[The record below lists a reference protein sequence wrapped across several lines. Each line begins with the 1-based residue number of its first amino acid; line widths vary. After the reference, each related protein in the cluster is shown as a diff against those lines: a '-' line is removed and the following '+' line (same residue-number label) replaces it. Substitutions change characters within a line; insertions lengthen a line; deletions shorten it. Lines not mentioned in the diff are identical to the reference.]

1 VLRDWFGLGLALAL
15 AMSASN
21 MTRATEVDLVLN
33 EENARQGVKQAP
45 LPAASDLAFLRRIYV
60 DLIARIPTEAEI
72 REFEAWPADTRRDK
86 IIDKLMA
93 DPRFLER
100 WTVFFE
106 DMLRLRT
113 NATGG
118 AALISFVHKSLSE
131 NMPYDELARRLLVA
145 NGKAGRTPEVGFIL
159 GDDADPLAMASVTA
173 QVFLGTRIGCAQC
186 HDHPFDVWKRQDF
199 YGMAAYFG
207 KTRRVESQ
215 LTRVV
220 YTTEADQSTVMWP
233 PDENSSETRKPMA
246 PRFPFPIEEDNGSLR
261 FLARLSQLRAPK
273 ETKVVKNTGAS
284 VDDLLADADT
294 KVKNRVGL
302 GGDGLDPQAEAKKD
316 IRKIDI
322 QASLQSQSELRIKLA
337 ELVTSPRNRYFARN
351 LVNRMW
357 KELIGRGFVEPID
370 DFRKDNPPSHPVTLD
385 YLSEEFVANGYDL
398 RYLIKAIVRTEVY
411 RRSRAPSD
419 TEDAVRQELEVAFL
433 ATPMRR
439 MISESLYDSIVTAG
453 HLFEFKHPAGA
464 NEVVTY
470 EKIRVPKSVD
480 GKPVK
485 LATPMLFGGRPM
497 AGMAG
502 MAGAGMAGNGPGY
515 GLEDA
520 IELDF
525 SKVLD
530 EEGEEVAVEQMRVM
544 SREELEAER
553 MTKERMARGEGVEY
567 VEKTIKRVADANP
580 KFNTSLKMES
590 PAPQGHFLRVFGQ
603 PTRQDLGE
611 ARDESA
617 TMRQAL
623 MMLNGRLTHEAS
635 RVGPL
640 EPVAALLQG
649 ERPDVPAAIRMAYR
663 EIMTRQPSAAELS
676 EAREIVAGAAT
687 PLEGL
692 ADLRWVL
699 LNCNEFRFLP

>member
-1 VLRDWFGLGLALAL
+1 MLRFWLGLGLAVQLAW
-15 AMSASN
+15 SASA
-21 MTRATEVDLVLN
+21 MTRASEVDLVLN
-33 EENARQGVKQAP
+33 EENARQGVKQPP
-45 LPAASDLAFLRRIYV
+45 LSAASDLAFLRRIYV
-60 DLIARIPTEAEI
+60 DMIARIPSEAEI
-72 REFEAWPADTRRDK
+72 REFEAWPAQTRRDK
-86 IIDKLMA
+86 VIDKLMA
-93 DPRFLER
+93 DPRFVER

-118 AALISFVHKSLSE
+118 AALISFTHKSLSE
-131 NMPYDELARRLLVA
+131 NMPYDEFVRRLIVA

-220 YTTEADQSTVMWP
+220 FTTEADQSTVLWP
-233 PDENSSETRKPMA
+233 PDENSTEPRKPMT
-246 PRFPFPIEEDNGSLR
+246 PRFPFPIEENNGSLR
-261 FLARLSQLRAPK
+261 FLARLAELRAPK
-273 ETKVVKNTGAS
+273 AAKTVTKPTVS

-294 KVKNRVGL
+294 KVKSRVGL
-302 GGDGLDPQAEAKKD
+302 GGEDPQAEAKKD

-322 QASLQSQSELRIKLA
+322 QASLQSQSELRMKLA

-398 RYLIKAIVRTEVY
+398 RHLIKTIVRTEVY
-411 RRSRAPSD
+411 RRSRASSD

-470 EKIRVPKSVD
+470 EKIRVPKTAD
-480 GKPVK
+480 GKPAK
-485 LATPMLFGGRPM
+485 LSTPMLFGGRPM

-502 MAGAGMAGNGPGY
+502 MAGAGMAGNRPAY
-515 GLEDA
+515 ALEDA

-525 SKVLD
+525 TKVLE
-530 EEGEEVAVEQMRVM
+530 EEGAEVEVEQMRVM

-553 MTKERMARGEGVEY
+553 MMKERMARGEGVEY

-580 KFNTSLKMES
+580 KFNTSLRMES
-590 PAPQGHFLRVFGQ
+590 PAPPGHFLRVFGQ
-603 PTRQDLGE
+603 PTRQELGE
-611 ARDESA
+611 PRDESA
-617 TMRQAL
+617 SMRQAL

-640 EPVAALLQG
+640 EPVASLLLS
-649 ERPDVPAAIRMAYR
+649 ERPDVPGAIKMAYR
-663 EIMTRQPSAAELS
+663 EIMTREPSAAELS

-687 PLEGL
+687 PMEGM